1 LRVAGSG
8 SRNLGLG
15 STIFG
20 FRVQDFGFRV
30 HDFGFR
36 VHDFGF
42 RVYEFE
48 FRVHD
53 FGSGSTVLS
62 LEFGV
67 KRLGFRNLGF
77 YSKNDLS
84 GFKVFGVLSLGLKTM
99 GSTSSA

>member
-1 LRVAGSG
+1 MRVAGSG

-20 FRVQDFGFRV
+20 FRVQ
-30 HDFGFR
+30 DFGFR